1 VTNNNNILVPF
12 IRLDV
17 LFLHVQ
23 YPKDVGVVIDK
34 LMGDLNGYFG
44 DLGEEMEAI
53 ANYLDVDLGIIVT
66 LNLAY
71 ELRRVWSDKKINNY
85 H

>member
-1 VTNNNNILVPF
+1 M
-12 IRLDV
+12 
-17 LFLHVQ
+17 Q
-23 YPKDVGVVIDK
+23 YPKDVAVVIDK

-53 ANYLDVDLGIIVT
+53 ANYLDIDLGIIVT

-71 ELRRVWSDKKINNY
+71 ELRRV
-85 H
+85 